1 MVLDMHTTDENSP
14 TLSGKADESDEGKG
28 SLGEKLVEH
37 VYEAC
42 NPENNVQFN
51 GDTFDRCGTWAA
63 GHNDQTSVV
72 GEDSHGGYPLS
83 TSYNQVLWLVLSN
96 KWSLWCIW
104 WISCMPNSFFWDAI
118 QFFNILL

>member
-14 TLSGKADESDEGKG
+14 TLSGKADASDEGKG

-51 GDTFDRCGTWAA
+51 GD
-63 GHNDQTSVV
+63 VV

-83 TSYNQVLWLVLSN
+83 TSYDQVLWLVLSN

-104 WISCMPNSFFWDAI
+104 WISCMPNSFFGMPFSSLT
-118 QFFNILL
+118 FFYDSRENVSLDN